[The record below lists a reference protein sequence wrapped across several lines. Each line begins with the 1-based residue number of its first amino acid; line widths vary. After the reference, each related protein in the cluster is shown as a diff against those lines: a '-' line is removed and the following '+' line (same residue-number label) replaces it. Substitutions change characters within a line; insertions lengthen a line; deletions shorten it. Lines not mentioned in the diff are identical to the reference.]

1 MFRQSVLFQ
10 KPQHALLHQLG
21 FTSIDMH
28 SHSVYS
34 DSRTKLTAIA
44 KRMQKLHMAIALT
57 DHNEIVGNSIL
68 AKENPELL
76 VIPGIE
82 VTTKEWAHILAY
94 FYTQDDMKEFFEKH
108 IKQCRGKNPH
118 LATSITTHQLCDAAV
133 GYNAVIAPAHPF
145 AIPNVFSFVKT
156 IKKNQASQYVLDALD
171 AVEVICG
178 GNFRQMNLHAV
189 AWAQKLDKGVVGGSD
204 SHHISNLGS
213 VVTVAQG
220 STVSEILDAVR
231 KKQTAVVGT
240 EAKMYQRTLPYTIIA
255 SRHLRYV
262 PPLMKSTCASSFH
275 STKKFLSQSLGREK
289 RAEQRRG
296 LSKGVQHLAGELHK
310 GYPHIQKTRMM
321 EKMSAL
327 FKKG

>member
-1 MFRQSVLFQ
+1 M
-10 KPQHALLHQLG
+10 
-21 FTSIDMH
+21 
-28 SHSVYS
+28 YS
-34 DSRTKLTAIA
+34 DSRTKLIAIA
-44 KRMQKLHMAIALT
+44 KAMRKLHMGIAVT
-57 DHNEIVGNSIL
+57 DHNEIAGSSIL
-68 AKENPELL
+68 AKENLGLL

-82 VTTKEWAHILAY
+82 VTTKEWAHILIY
-94 FYTQDDMKEFFEKH
+94 FYAQDDMKEFFEKH
-108 IKQCRGKNPH
+108 IKQYRGKNPH
-118 LATSITTHQLCDAAV
+118 LATSVTTPQLCDAAV

-145 AIPNVFSFVKT
+145 AVPNVFSFVKT
-156 IKKNQASQYVLDALD
+156 IKKNKESQHVLDALD

-204 SHHISNLGS
+204 SHNPGTIGS
-213 VVTVAQG
+213 VVTVAHG

-262 PPLMKSTCASSFH
+262 PPLMKSTCASSLL
-275 STKKFLSQSLGREK
+275 STKKFLSKNLGRER

-296 LSKGVQHLAGELHK
+296 LSKGVQHLAMELHK
-310 GYPHIQKTRMM
+310 GYPHIQRPRMV